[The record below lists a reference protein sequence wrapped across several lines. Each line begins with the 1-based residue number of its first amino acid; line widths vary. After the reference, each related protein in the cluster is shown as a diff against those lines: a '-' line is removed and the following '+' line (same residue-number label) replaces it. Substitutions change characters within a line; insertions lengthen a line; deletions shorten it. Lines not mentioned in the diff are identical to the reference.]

1 MSTDAELARWGEP
14 PTSPQEEELAEI
26 LQQVLQRLCPGDGL
40 PSASALPQAPPMP
53 AEDPELIRTLS
64 WAQGLAAEIPPELA
78 APEATTISMP
88 DPFPGEF
95 RLVQQLGEG
104 AFGKVW
110 LAEDLEVGRFV
121 ALKLL
126 KPPREA
132 LADRLAALRN
142 EARLLGSVRHPN
154 VVQIHAVRPSGQDY
168 YLVLQYVAGGSLAAR
183 LKKEGPLPWQQA
195 ARYVADVSEAL
206 LEVHARGIVHRDVK
220 PDNILWDAEKD
231 EAVLTDFGI
240 SCRLANPTAV
250 AGTIPYLAPEAFE
263 GQVAPG
269 LDVFALAAT
278 LFRLTTGAV
287 PFPASSVLGHIGAV
301 LDGLPQPDPRCAAL
315 PPPLQHLLRQALAA
329 EPRQRPGLAQFVQ
342 VLRGTLN
349 QLLTDTLLLPGT
361 ATVGLQLVVARERGD
376 ALLAPLPAHRPTAA
390 GPDQIQL
397 RMGDRIRV
405 QVQADRDGYVT
416 VFNIGPTGNF
426 HLLCPVQAPGAAAAQ
441 WLRANEPLDVLEV
454 SVTPPAGRERLAAV
468 WTRAPLLPDQLHN
481 LAGQWGAFVSQPY
494 RATRDL
500 VRVQQS
506 VQQLSREDWR
516 AVVVELQTQP

>member
-1 MSTDAELARWGEP
+1 MGTVVETWEGAALAGGRYQVIARIGEGGMGLVYRARDHNLDADVVIKVPRAAML
-14 PTSPQEEELAEI
+14 
-26 LQQVLQRLCPGDGL
+26 
-40 PSASALPQAPPMP
+40 
-53 AEDPELIRTLS
+53 EDPEF
-64 WAQGLAAEIPPELA
+64 AARFAREVR
-78 APEATTISMP
+78 S
-88 DPFPGEF
+88 
-95 RLVQQLGEG
+95 LV
-104 AFGKVW
+104 
-110 LAEDLEVGRFV
+110 
-121 ALKLL
+121 
-126 KPPREA
+126 
-132 LADRLAALRN
+132 RLAYPHIVRITDV
-142 EARLLGSVRHPN
+142 GSHEGRPY
-154 VVQIHAVRPSGQDY
+154 AVMQ
-168 YLVLQYVAGGSLAAR
+168 YLPGGSLR
-183 LKKEGPLPWQQA
+183 QRQPRDRDGQTLPAPPDQLGGW
-195 ARYVADVSEAL
+195 L
-206 LEVHARGIVHRDVK
+206 LEVADALDFIHRQGFLHRDVK

-240 SCRLANPTAV
+240 SCRLADPTAV